1 MRHLPGPD
9 FPTGGF
15 VVGHSG
21 IRDMYE
27 KGRGRIVM
35 RARIVKEALRGGK
48 EQLVVTELPYAV
60 SKSRIIQQ
68 IAGPRPEGE
77 DRRPRRHP

>member
-1 MRHLPGPD
+1 
-9 FPTGGF
+9 
-15 VVGHSG
+15 
-21 IRDMYE
+21 
-27 KGRGRIVM
+27 M

-68 IAGPRPEGE
+68 IAGLARKGRI
-77 DRRPRRHP
+77 DAPRRHP